1 MNTPLKQI
9 QLKLWHACVFKY
21 TGRVMKIPVT
31 TINEVGAFALLQ
43 LLEDWFD
50 IVTEDDT
57 EDKFSCITY
66 SLTYTFPE
74 VEQVAEMCGFHL
86 RWPELGREHVRQ
98 TKGSLAMVTPGFR
111 LEFRRSRGKQPYVSE
126 LSLPPLHLQ
135 GGAARRDAVDGHGP
149 DDDVGVGAAA

>member
-1 MNTPLKQI
+1 MNTPLKKI
-9 QLKLWHACVFKY
+9 QAVLWHACVFKH
-21 TGRVMKIPVT
+21 TGRVMKLPVT
-31 TINEVGAFALLQ
+31 TIDEVGAFALLQ
-43 LLEDWFD
+43 LLEDRFK
-50 IVTEDDT
+50 IPCEDDT
-57 EDKFSCITY
+57 EDNLSCITY
-66 SLTYTFPE
+66 SLTFPE
-74 VEQVAEMCGFHL
+74 VEQVAELCGFHL